1 MKVYVG
7 VRRKRGRRV
16 FVMMAGSGAEGDY
29 RLCHN
34 GEGDNPVRLAFA
46 ILADH
51 LGDRE
56 RALALRGQFERALR
70 GRFDAGFWTIT
81 ENELGELLARL
92 GPGR

>member
-7 VRRKRGRRV
+7 VRRKRARRV

-29 RLCHN
+29 RLCRN

-56 RALALRGQFERALR
+56 RALALRGQF
-70 GRFDAGFWTIT
+70 DAGFWTIT
-81 ENELGELLARL
+81 ENELGELLARR